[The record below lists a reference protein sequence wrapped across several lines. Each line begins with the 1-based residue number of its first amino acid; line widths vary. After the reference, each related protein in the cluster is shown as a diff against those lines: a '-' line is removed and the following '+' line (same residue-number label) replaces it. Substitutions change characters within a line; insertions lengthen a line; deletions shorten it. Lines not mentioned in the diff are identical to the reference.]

1 MGQCNKCSLASIYR
15 RAREYKQKVTLIPDS
30 GKLGGTNV
38 YVHPRSVTKDKIDH
52 KKHFAAW
59 FMAIGKIC
67 ECD

>member
-1 MGQCNKCSLASIYR
+1 
-15 RAREYKQKVTLIPDS
+15 VTLIPDS

-38 YVHPRSVTKDKIDH
+38 YVHPRSVMKDKIDH

-59 FMAIGKIC
+59 FMAIGKVC